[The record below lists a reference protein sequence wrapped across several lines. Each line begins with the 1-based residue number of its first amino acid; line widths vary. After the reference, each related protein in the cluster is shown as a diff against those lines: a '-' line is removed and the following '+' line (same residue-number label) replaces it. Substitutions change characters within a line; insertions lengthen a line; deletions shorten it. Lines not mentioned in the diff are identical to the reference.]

1 MASGEAA
8 RIESSCEGSSS
19 DESSGDSDMSC
30 APGSW
35 KQAASEVSSDEA
47 ATSDSDATRIPPSQ
61 APKSGKRTALNV
73 PASSGSHLLPGGT
86 AGAALAAISRGPSSV
101 VKKCL

>member
-1 MASGEAA
+1 
-8 RIESSCEGSSS
+8 
-19 DESSGDSDMSC
+19 MSC

-61 APKSGKRTALNV
+61 APALNV